1 MMMYNN
7 SDIWEILEDEYLKRE
22 SALAEVREELALLAE
37 EDEKNQ

>member
-22 SALAEVREELALLAE
+22 SALEEVREELTLLAE

>member
-22 SALAEVREELALLAE
+22 SALEEVREELALLAE